1 MDVVAFSSGSLV
13 SLFPLEAFIPLG
25 GLNEQK
31 VIDATSQRYHFSK
44 TPNLSVSRAELEQ
57 TGIVF
62 ELGFLETEVEE
73 VTIDR
78 LSIYNDGMVVRA
90 NKTEHAETF
99 FNDVAEWLIKDY
111 GCRQVRRK
119 PHYVSEIVVDF
130 ERPAANVLNNYEKI
144 ANILLSN
151 VNENREATAVAFN
164 AFSIEFVTKSKSA
177 AMPKFVI
184 ERREGTSVENERY
197 FCSAPLTTERHL
209 QVLEEIERLFL

>member
-1 MDVVAFSSGSLV
+1 MNVVAFSSGSLA

-25 GLNEQK
+25 GLNERQ
-31 VIDATSQRYHFSK
+31 VIDATSQRYHFSR
-44 TPNLSVSRAELEQ
+44 TPNLSVSPAELEQ

-99 FNDVAEWLIKDY
+99 FNDVTEWLIKDY

-119 PHYVSEIVVDF
+119 PQYISEIVVDF

-164 AFSIEFVTKSKSA
+164 AFSIEFVTKSA